1 MQKSMLVAALVLCS
15 GCSIYPYKERFACE
29 NLNDYGRCLDVKG
42 AYSVATTG
50 VMQGEPVKEAARHR
64 SGKKKSQQES
74 VNNVGSVSGATS
86 VLRKNALQTQHYA
99 LLKQNVENPKLPVV
113 KQPQVVRTLIL
124 NYSDHETV
132 GSPLYGHR
140 YVYFFGSD
148 PEWEMSPFQKQ
159 QQSKLLPTIVK

>member
-1 MQKSMLVAALVLCS
+1 MLQNLLVAVLVLCS

-50 VMQGEPVKEAARHR
+50 VMQGEPVKKGAGLR
-64 SGKKKSQQES
+64 SDKKKAEQGS
-74 VNNVGSVSGATS
+74 VNNVGTEQGARS
-86 VLRKNALQTQHYA
+86 QLGQDALETQRYT
-99 LLKQNVENPKLPVV
+99 LLKQNVDNPKLPVV
-113 KQPQVVRTLIL
+113 KQPKVVRTLIL
-124 NYSDHETV
+124 NYSDHLTV

-148 PEWEMSPFQKQ
+148 PQWEISPFQRQ